1 MFCSKC
7 GAKAVDGAV
16 FCQKCGEKLIQS
28 HGEKREPFPVSIQ
41 EPAAMSIPSEGT
53 SSEPEQKSAK
63 KEESVLKD
71 EPRQVSLP
79 ELVKTSTVPAEAIIK
94 TTQKADIPKEAP
106 STLERDAEIYTLL
119 KENIDKCPS
128 IKSAKKVKKGVRL
141 RGRIYDHTVR
151 LATVHTVQAR
161 IRSILAFPFSI
172 LYGLLAG
179 LICTIGV
186 VILQELVK
194 YGSICIEYYHGMLFA
209 FCCLVMGAVGLIHTF
224 VGRKEKSAVAAYVR
238 ETVEPRHI
246 SLFIRK
252 GADMPKIRI
261 AVAGVLGLIG
271 IIVVLFNLP
280 DPIEYPDELLF
291 GGLPVTRFLDMTQKD
306 FESEFGEAKWINQNT
321 TTGDDYYNY
330 SYDGFE
336 GIGHVIYSKE
346 NGKVIY
352 IQFDAIYCTYN
363 RKKLNKSLDR
373 VLDILSER
381 YKGDNSFG
389 VYGSI
394 HNGFYCYDGVYFGET
409 PTAEEILAQQ
419 EFEDGRDYNYRF
431 VPLTVFGEVY
441 YDASW
446 SLNGREKQDYKIDLI
461 TAVWKNRDDL
471 DGVYNVCLYTDEWIE
486 TVNTAAVPSE
496 QNYTSDSSNM
506 GEVLYD
512 GIPVSQFFVLSA
524 DELVESL
531 GTPIDYDEYTL
542 VYDDIEF
549 RLDNG
554 KVTSAESFSLGKF
567 MVNGDDLEKGRD
579 ELAALLGK
587 PSGEGEGSS
596 GYQLEFS
603 LEDCEIVLAVDEVAW
618 RIWLTQPQYQ
628 NNNYGNL
635 TQDDPSKATDTAESG
650 NEGDIYGENG
660 KVDLRYGEISPINLL
675 HKSTDEVR
683 GILGYPTDG
692 TPVNGELLFGGTEYY
707 VYDGLVL
714 YFDNRR
720 DTVARISVQP
730 DLVKSNGETLDKNRT
745 ELIDLLG
752 RPTYEGYYH
761 DEMGELDDY
770 YYLQYTL
777 YQAAVIID
785 IEMPDQD
792 GTAYTVTIY
801 EYDDGPADD
810 YWEEPYDGS
819 SVNLGYGFEW
829 VEMPYADVDQ
839 LGFDVIKGAIENK
852 SGSTQNTV
860 LIYFNLYDADG
871 YLIDYAS
878 DSIQN
883 VKNGDKW
890 KFQVTILNQNVAYW
904 EFSYISVY

>member
-1 MFCSKC
+1 MYCSKC
-7 GAKAVDGAV
+7 GTKAIDDAA
-16 FCQKCGEKLIQS
+16 FCQKCGAKLIRDNEEVQ
-28 HGEKREPFPVSIQ
+28 EPVSVSVQ
-41 EPAAMSIPSEGT
+41 ESVKRSAASVGI
-53 SSEPEQKSAK
+53 SSVSEQKSAK
-63 KEESVLKD
+63 DDAVLKS
-71 EPRQVSLP
+71 EPIQVSSQEP
-79 ELVKTSTVPAEAIIK
+79 IKKSTVPVEAIIK
-94 TTQKADIPKEAP
+94 TTRKEDIPKKP
-106 STLERDAEIYTLL
+106 SSTLGSDADIYELL
-119 KENIDKCPS
+119 KENIDRCPA
-128 IKSAKKVKKGVRL
+128 IKSAKQVKKGVRL
-141 RGRIYDHTVR
+141 RGRLYIHTVR
-151 LATVHTVQAR
+151 LVTVHTVQAR
-161 IRSILAFPFSI
+161 IKSILAFPLSM
-172 LYGLLAG
+172 LYGLLVG
-179 LICTIGV
+179 LLCAIGV
-186 VILQELVK
+186 VVLQELVK
-194 YGSICIEYYHGMLFA
+194 YGSICIEYYHGILFSL
-209 FCCLVMGAVGLIHTF
+209 CCLAMGAIALIHAF
-224 VGRKEKSAVAAYVR
+224 VGCKEKGVVEIYVR
-238 ETVEPRHI
+238 EALKTKQIYLSKKKWISTSKIKFVE
-246 SLFIRK
+246 
-252 GADMPKIRI
+252 
-261 AVAGVLGLIG
+261 AVVLIVAS
-271 IIVVLFNLP
+271 IVVLPFSLPNLM
-280 DPIEYPDELLF
+280 DSLEYPDELLF
-291 GGLPVTRFLDMTQKD
+291 DDLPATRFLEMTQED
-306 FESEFGEAKWINQNT
+306 IESEVGESVSMPQNMIT
-321 TTGDDYYNY
+321 NDDYYNY
-330 SYDGFE
+330 YH
-336 GIGHVIYSKE
+336 GIEHVVYSKKT
-346 NGKVIY
+346 GKVIY
-352 IQFDAIYCTYN
+352 VQLEASRCSCNGIT
-363 RKKLNKSLDR
+363 LGKSSKQ
-373 VLDILSER
+373 VLDILSKR
-381 YKGDNSFG
+381 YPGSYYSYG
-389 VYGSI
+389 IYGSI
-394 HNGFYCYDGVYFGET
+394 HNGFYYDGTYFGEI
-409 PTAEEILAQQ
+409 PSSEEILTQM
-419 EFEDGRDYNYRF
+419 EFEDNRDSYCCF
-431 VPLTVFGEVY
+431 IPLQAYGEEY
-441 YDASW
+441 YDSSW
-446 SLNGREKQDYKIDLI
+446 SLDVREKQDYKIDLI